1 MKKLLIYFVTVFVLF
16 GCSNTKKGVVCK
28 NEVKTHKYKGF
39 NEPYSYQKI
48 NSNKIDKIHAQNKTH
63 KLEKEVEYLE
73 EPSYASIDK
82 DHFIVSKDPIKER
95 IRNHKNTTFFTPE
108 PEATA
113 PKTNGLAVAGFVT
126 WLFGFFLSF
135 AGIPFVGFIGAMM
148 AAMSLFQITNNKGK
162 YKGAGWAFVPIVWQA
177 FWMLLIGALFIA
189 AGSAVSLIPFFG
201 PYAALIVVIGALYV
215 LSSAFFIYSLVN
227 YFSKS

>member
-162 YKGAGWAFVPIVWQA
+162 YKGAGWGFCSNCLASLLDVINWSIIYCGRVSCVFNTF
-177 FWMLLIGALFIA
+177 FWTLCRLNCSNWSTLC
-189 AGSAVSLIPFFG
+189 SK
-201 PYAALIVVIGALYV
+201 
-215 LSSAFFIYSLVN
+215 
-227 YFSKS
+227 FSIFHIFSC